1 MGGQDCKG
9 IRVNERGEVTRFI
22 MNDKCAAGTGRFL
35 EVMSDA
41 LKVPLSEIGKLSM
54 ESTKNIPVRSVCTVF
69 ARSEAIAL
77 MRRGESKANIL
88 AGLHEA
94 ISQRVVALL
103 RRVGI
108 GEKFVITGGVARN
121 VGVVTRIEEKLGGV
135 KVTLPAEPMIAGA
148 VGAALFAFDRA
159 RKKHTV
165 TM

>member
-1 MGGQDCKG
+1 
-9 IRVNERGEVTRFI
+9 
-22 MNDKCAAGTGRFL
+22 
-35 EVMSDA
+35 
-41 LKVPLSEIGKLSM
+41 
-54 ESTKNIPVRSVCTVF
+54 
-69 ARSEAIAL
+69 
-77 MRRGESKANIL
+77 MRQGESKADIL

-103 RRVGI
+103 RRVGL